1 MYKFWFSL
9 IYQFN
14 SQVNKVLS
22 FTMLEPTVASTDEV
36 VKNYT
41 RVFRIFLRPPKQ
53 GLKKINNALN
63 YFIHTDIFI
72 ISSTSNNNGKKVF
85 INVLKN

>member
-1 MYKFWFSL
+1 
-9 IYQFN
+9 
-14 SQVNKVLS
+14 
-22 FTMLEPTVASTDEV
+22 MLEPTVPSTDEV
-36 VKNYT
+36 DINYT
-41 RVFRIFLRPPKQ
+41 RIFRIFLRAPKQ

-63 YFIHTDIFI
+63 YFIHTDRFI